1 MRGTR
6 DLSPV
11 ITAGAWPPL
20 PYDAWQG
27 TLYALHRWTQ
37 ILGKMRFAS
46 TPLLNHSWNSTLQVT
61 ARGLTTGLIPS
72 GDGAFQI
79 DLDLVGDELRIETSR
94 GARALMSLGAMSVA
108 QFYRELLGLL
118 ATVDVPA
125 PRISEVPNE
134 VATAIPFRKD
144 VESRPYD
151 RDAVRRFAAALVRT
165 QIVFER
171 FRAGFLGKASPVQFF
186 WGSFD
191 LASARF
197 SGRRSPTY
205 TGGVPPHVH
214 PHVMHEAYS
223 HQLIAAGFWPGNA
236 DAPQAEYYCYAMPA
250 IEGLAAARIE
260 PSAAGWDSA
269 RGEFLLPYEV
279 VRTSTEP
286 AATLLSF
293 LESTY
298 AAAADLAR
306 WDRALLEES
315 PACACESIPEA
326 MRRPARRAS

>member
-6 DLSPV
+6 DPSHV
-11 ITAGAWPPL
+11 ATTGAWPPL
-20 PYDAWQG
+20 PYDAWQD

-37 ILGKMRFAS
+37 ILGKMRFAN

-61 ARGLTTGLIPS
+61 PGGLTTGLIPS
-72 GDGAFQI
+72 GEEAFQI
-79 DLDLVGDELRIETSR
+79 DLDLVRDELRVETGR
-94 GARALMSLGAMSVA
+94 GAQAVMSLGAMSVA
-108 QFYRELLGLL
+108 QFYSELLGSL
-118 ATVDVPA
+118 ASIGVPA
-125 PRISEVPNE
+125 PHISEVPNE
-134 VATAIPFRKD
+134 VATAVPFRKD
-144 VESRPYD
+144 VETRSYD
-151 RDAVRRFAAALVRT
+151 RDAVRRFATTLLRT
-165 QIVFER
+165 DVVFEH

-197 SGRRSPTY
+197 SGRRAPAY
-205 TGGVPPHVH
+205 AGGVPPHVH

-250 IEGLAAARIE
+250 IEGLAAARIQ

-269 RGEFLLPYEV
+269 RGEFLLPYET
-279 VRTSTEP
+279 VRTSTDP
-286 AATLLSF
+286 DATLLSF

-315 PACACESIPEA
+315 PACACESIPA
-326 MRRPARRAS
+326 PLRRPARRAS